1 MISKAQKIR
10 LGVFISAAILIL
22 LATLFALSMNR
33 LFQEK
38 DIYYIAYKNVSLS
51 GLDAGSSVKYLG
63 LNVGNVKNIEIDP
76 RDISKIIVTISIKKG
91 TPVKKD
97 VKAEISTIG
106 ITGIKVIELS
116 GGTNESTLLK
126 PGSYIQAGKSLTEE
140 ITGKAEI
147 IGEKVELLLNNLIS
161 LTNRENRSK
170 VLQVVNQISAISTK
184 LDNLLRRNETRI
196 NSSLV
201 NLDTSLHYLSAGSK
215 SAFTSARS
223 LENFIN
229 SDSLRRTL
237 DDVAQIA
244 EKLNKANIYN
254 LDEQLNLAVAKLNH
268 LLQNMDLFMAHNLNS
283 FNQSIDQLNETIRHL
298 NSAARQIDEN
308 PSVLIG
314 GSKPDNP
321 PDEKLEQ

>member
-10 LGVFISAAILIL
+10 LGIFISMALFIL
-22 LATLFALSMNR
+22 LATVLALSMKR

-38 DIYYIAYKNVSLS
+38 DIYYIAYKNISLS

-76 RDISKIIVTISIKKG
+76 NDISKIIVTISIKKG
-91 TPVKKD
+91 TPIKND

-106 ITGIKVIELS
+106 ITGIKVIELR
-116 GGTNESTLLK
+116 GGTNEAELLE
-126 PGSYIQAGKSLTEE
+126 PGKFIRAGKSLTEE
-140 ITGKAEI
+140 ITGKAEV
-147 IGEKVELLLNNLIS
+147 IGEKVELLLNNLITLS
-161 LTNRENRSK
+161 NAENRAKILGVVERIATVSAK
-170 VLQVVNQISAISTK
+170 VDTL
-184 LDNLLRRNETRI
+184 LDENESRI

-201 NLDTSLHYLSAGSK
+201 SLDTTLHYLSASGR
-215 SAFTSARS
+215 SAFVSARS
-223 LENFIN
+223 LEHFIT

-237 DDVAQIA
+237 DDVSQIA

-254 LDEQLNLAVAKLNH
+254 LDEQLNLAVDKLNH
-268 LLQNMDLFMAHNLNS
+268 LLKQMDFFLAHNLNR
-283 FNQSIDQLNETIRHL
+283 FNRSIEMLNETILHL

-314 GSKPDNP
+314 GSEPDNP
-321 PDEKLEQ
+321 PDDKLEQ